1 MKKTLLTLA
10 MMLAGMLSTQA
21 QSQSLILDD
30 SKDDMVTKINEAA
43 EKGGTYNIR
52 FSKRT
57 INLNTWNVLVLP
69 FDVKPGVI
77 GKAFGSSTGTAAV
90 DVLNVNNENP
100 NTMHFSIVTSG
111 VIPAGTPFII
121 LATEGKT
128 TFREVTDFTN
138 VEVKKVV
145 AQMVQTDKNG
155 NRFIGVFSP
164 TTFYGKGLW
173 YMSQGMWKQASKY
186 TAENPVT
193 LKPFRAYIEFSKAAE
208 APMIIIDEPDGTT
221 TVIDPATF
229 NKGEFKSNGTQDD
242 GWYSV
247 TGMRLTQ
254 EPTAKGVYIHNARK
268 VVIK

>member
-21 QSQSLILDD
+21 QSLILDD

-111 VIPAGTPFII
+111 VIPAGTSSAYSA
-121 LATEGKT
+121 LLLST
-128 TFREVTDFTN
+128 
-138 VEVKKVV
+138 VKVSGICHK
-145 AQMVQTDKNG
+145 ACG
-155 NRFIGVFSP
+155 
-164 TTFYGKGLW
+164 
-173 YMSQGMWKQASKY
+173 SK
-186 TAENPVT
+186 
-193 LKPFRAYIEFSKAAE
+193 
-208 APMIIIDEPDGTT
+208 
-221 TVIDPATF
+221 PA
-229 NKGEFKSNGTQDD
+229 NTQQR
-242 GWYSV
+242 S
-247 TGMRLTQ
+247 R
-254 EPTAKGVYIHNARK
+254 
-268 VVIK
+268 

>member
-77 GKAFGSSTGTAAV
+77 GKAFGSRTGTAAV

-138 VEVKKVV
+138 IEVKK
-145 AQMVQTDKNG
+145 
-155 NRFIGVFSP
+155 RRRWYRP
-164 TTFYGKGLW
+164 TRTAT
-173 YMSQGMWKQASKY
+173 ASSAYSALLLSTVKVSGICHK
-186 TAENPVT
+186 ACGS
-193 LKPFRAYIEFSKAAE
+193 KPA
-208 APMIIIDEPDGTT
+208 
-221 TVIDPATF
+221 
-229 NKGEFKSNGTQDD
+229 NTQQ
-242 GWYSV
+242 
-247 TGMRLTQ
+247 R
-254 EPTAKGVYIHNARK
+254 IR
-268 VVIK
+268 